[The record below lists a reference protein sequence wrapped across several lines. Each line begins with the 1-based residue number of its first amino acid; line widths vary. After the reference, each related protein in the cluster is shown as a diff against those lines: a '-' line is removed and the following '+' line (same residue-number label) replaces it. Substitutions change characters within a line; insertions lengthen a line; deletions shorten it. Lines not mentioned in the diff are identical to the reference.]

1 MDLGQR
7 VRRLFGRDL
16 ADALVP
22 VDASDGTTRLKG
34 LVAPPRLSRGDTS
47 RQMWF
52 LNGRPLRDKLLVS
65 VLRQAHHGFQV
76 ERRHPVAFLLLSVDP
91 HSVDVNVHPMKS
103 EVRFREQRRLF
114 GFLVGAL
121 REAVARTDMATPG
134 EHMLQRVER
143 RGEWKPAQLPDP
155 GKLEMTPRP
164 FVSAERGRERIT
176 PYELSTPDTEGSPD
190 AVSQE
195 VIAGPPGLAEVLPD
209 QGGWGETD
217 DLRGPFLQVA
227 KTYLIRSL
235 PDGFE
240 IVDQHALHER
250 LTFEGLKKQV
260 AESRI
265 EVQRYL
271 VPQLVELSRSEVT
284 LLGEHLEALAAIGIE
299 LEVFGET
306 TVAVQGLPALMRRP
320 DSDEI
325 VRDAV
330 RLCNRGGPPP
340 DAGDFLDDL
349 LHNMACRSSI
359 MAGDELGQ
367 EEIHALLQ
375 SATEV
380 AHDQTCPHGRPT
392 RVRFRL
398 SDLEKAFHRK

>member
-1 MDLGQR
+1 
-7 VRRLFGRDL
+7 
-16 ADALVP
+16 
-22 VDASDGTTRLKG
+22 
-34 LVAPPRLSRGDTS
+34 
-47 RQMWF
+47 
-52 LNGRPLRDKLLVS
+52 
-65 VLRQAHHGFQV
+65 
-76 ERRHPVAFLLLSVDP
+76 
-91 HSVDVNVHPMKS
+91 
-103 EVRFREQRRLF
+103 
-114 GFLVGAL
+114 
-121 REAVARTDMATPG
+121 MATPG

-143 RGEWKPAQLPDP
+143 RGEWKPASLPDP
-155 GKLEMTPRP
+155 GKLEAAPRP
-164 FVSAERGRERIT
+164 FVSAERGQESIS
-176 PYELSTPDTEGSPD
+176 PYELPTPCTEGSLD
-190 AVSQE
+190 VASQD
-195 VIAGPPGLAEVLPD
+195 VTTGPSGPAETLADE
-209 QGGWGETD
+209 GGWEATD

-227 KTYLIRSL
+227 KTYLIRAL

-260 AESRI
+260 AEGRI

-271 VPQLVELSRSEVT
+271 VPELVEVSRSEVV

-299 LEVFGET
+299 LEAFGET

-320 DSDEI
+320 DSDEV

-330 RLCNRGGPPP
+330 RLCSRGGPPP
-340 DAGDFLDDL
+340 DASDFLDDL
-349 LHNMACRSSI
+349 LHSMACRSSV